1 MIDAKLKNGDL
12 LRSAAGQ
19 VETVSERDALFQ
31 RAMIRM
37 GARLGSF
44 VYDRNIGAR
53 HGFATS
59 EASAKEKTELVL
71 NEALA
76 GLENTYVQVR
86 SLGESIGVTIIIDGE
101 SREEEVR
108 LYGDV

>member
-1 MIDAKLKNGDL
+1 MMDAKLKKGDL

-37 GARLGSF
+37 STRLGSF
-44 VYDRNIGAR
+44 VYDRSIGAR
-53 HGFATS
+53 HGFDNAD
-59 EASAKEKTELVL
+59 AYAKEKAELVL

-76 GLENTYVQVR
+76 GLSNTYVQVR
-86 SLGESIGVTIIIDGE
+86 SLGESIGVTITIDGE

>member
-1 MIDAKLKNGDL
+1 MIDAKLKKGDL

-37 GARLGSF
+37 GARRGSF
-44 VYDRNIGAR
+44 VYDRSLGAR
-53 HGFATS
+53 HEFDA
-59 EASAKEKTELVL
+59 ADAYAKEKAELVL

-76 GLENTYVQVR
+76 GLGNTYVQVR
-86 SLGESIGVTIIIDGE
+86 NLGDSIGVTITIDGE

-108 LYGDV
+108 LYGNV

>member
-1 MIDAKLKNGDL
+1 MIDAKLKKGDL
-12 LRSAAGQ
+12 LRGAAGQ

-44 VYDRNIGAR
+44 VYDRSIGAR
-53 HGFATS
+53 HGF
-59 EASAKEKTELVL
+59 EASDVYAKEKTELML

-76 GLENTYVQVR
+76 GLSNTYVQVR
-86 SLGESIGVTIIIDGE
+86 SLSESIGVTITIDGE

-108 LYGDV
+108 LYGNV